1 MIQVQASDA
10 KTHLPSLLDK
20 VEHGETIIITRHG
33 KPIARL
39 VPDPEQRKTDFAKS
53 MEILKELRKRVKP
66 VTREEIMAWKHEG
79 HKY

>member
-39 VPDPEQRKTDFAKS
+39 VPDPERRKAKFAELMVLREQIIKNVKLVTQE
-53 MEILKELRKRVKP
+53 EIL
-66 VTREEIMAWKHEG
+66 AWKHEG
-79 HKY
+79 HKS